1 MTLPL
6 QSGPGYDPDLLLLNP
21 DPYHYP
27 TLDPYTCTLVLYMVL
42 TLPLSLL
49 SPLNRPSTLSVDM
62 ALIFD
67 S

>member
-27 TLDPYTCTLVLYMVL
+27 TLDPYTHTLVLYMVL
-42 TLPLSLL
+42 TVPFSH
-49 SPLNRPSTLSVDM
+49 PSIDL
-62 ALIFD
+62 APCPWIWP
-67 S
+67 